1 MRPTSLLFCRCQL
14 STVYPCQKSGERETA
29 METSHKTWRVGWLS
43 LSLWALHVVRS
54 EATRHRPATGLEKPG
69 QLRRSAGTAV
79 DSLSNTKSQSI
90 WVNMG
95 QLSNRISEKPVLAT
109 ISNHFP
115 GLLSFAACLAN
126 SPPFSGTLDA
136 GRIWETRPDLIKTYQ
151 NHSGNEQLLVISI
164 WILRSWSRHWSHISL
179 ISLTFWIV
187 RLFRFAGPF
196 IGRRTSK
203 VTFQRCAWWPNKFP
217 LVHFV
222 PALPPQNSTFAVE
235 MDHCCQ
241 A

>member
-1 MRPTSLLFCRCQL
+1 MSSLSRGWKIKLCDPNLYCFAAANFRPCIHVKNLGNVKQ
-14 STVYPCQKSGERETA
+14 QWE
-29 METSHKTWRVGWLS
+29 HHWLS

-95 QLSNRISEKPVLAT
+95 QLSNRISEKPVLANM
-109 ISNHFP
+109 SNHFP

-164 WILRSWSRHWSHISL
+164 WILRSWSCHWSLISH

-187 RLFRFAGPF
+187 RLFRFAL
-196 IGRRTSK
+196 SLLK
-203 VTFQRCAWWPNKFP
+203 
-217 LVHFV
+217 
-222 PALPPQNSTFAVE
+222 
-235 MDHCCQ
+235 
-241 A
+241 